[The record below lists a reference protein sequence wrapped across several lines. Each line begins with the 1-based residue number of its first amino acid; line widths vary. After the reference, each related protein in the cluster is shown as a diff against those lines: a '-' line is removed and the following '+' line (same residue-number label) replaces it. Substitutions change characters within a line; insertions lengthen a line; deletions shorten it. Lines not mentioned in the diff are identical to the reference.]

1 MNRSKRRVYTQHK
14 QYEVNKLGA
23 KTARYAHTQKNTT
36 YGTQRGY
43 TTWGASGG
51 PCVKSPEHQRKSIK
65 RRAKPEPDKQEE
77 EEGGDGGTR
86 PTTTTTRHGQQH

>member
-1 MNRSKRRVYTQHK
+1 MRTHN
-14 QYEVNKLGA
+14 
-23 KTARYAHTQKNTT
+23 TAPHMAPRE
-36 YGTQRGY
+36 G

-77 EEGGDGGTR
+77 EEGGDGGRR